1 MSEPDL
7 PLWEI
12 VQTYHPVAR
21 GFHALFGAVGLT
33 PNQFGVLAVLR
44 DEEGSDHASTQ
55 AELARQVLLRPQSM
69 GELVASLVD
78 RGLVERDGPGGR
90 GRATGLRLTDAG
102 RAALD
107 DALPRVHDYNA
118 PAAIGLTPEDAAT
131 LAALLRRVRRALD
144 GSEGRE
150 GSVEVD
156 GSDAPG

>member
-21 GFHALFGAVGLT
+21 GFYALFAEAGLT

-44 DEEGSDHASTQ
+44 DEEGTGHASTQ

-69 GELVASLVD
+69 GELITTLVG

-102 RAALD
+102 RHALA
-107 DALPRVHDYNA
+107 DAEPRVAAYNA
-118 PAAIGLTPEDAAT
+118 PDALGLTAEETAT
-131 LAALLRRVRRALD
+131 LAALLRRVRAALD
-144 GSEGRE
+144 GSESA
-150 GSVEVD
+150 GS
-156 GSDAPG
+156 